1 MNVSISTQLQSIL
14 SKTSYVLQNERQER
28 SSDDSPVSVGEEA
41 VARFVQGTAQEKWD
55 PDLGWRCIE
64 AMFFARSRSRPFQT
78 ACARPVHL
86 LKI

>member
-41 VARFVQGTAQEKWD
+41 G
-55 PDLGWRCIE
+55 DLFRAPPRKNGI
-64 AMFFARSRSRPFQT
+64 Q
-78 ACARPVHL
+78 
-86 LKI
+86 I